1 MAQLT
6 ERAIEQYLVLTLG
19 DAREA
24 TPAINKTLN
33 PEWNQTF
40 DLPIVGVQSL
50 LLEGVCWD
58 KDRFSKDY
66 MGEFDVA
73 LEDIFTSNS
82 AKSEPR
88 WFPLQSR
95 KSGKKKSDVSGE
107 VLLQFE
113 LVDPLHS
120 SATPEQLYQK
130 FLGIAVTTPSA
141 EDEDEELERM
151 DSGDLDETEEE
162 ESSDE
167 ADDLDK
173 AEKKKEKKRK
183 RLRMKKLRR
192 KAKERAYEFYGSSDV
207 AGVLFLEI
215 QKITDLPPEKNSK
228 FPAIGRF
235 GLRRP
240 VALRTF
246 ARVFA
251 LQLCS
256 GAVFIFFRKL
266 CFLDRARMASRLCAR
281 LFCVLRAASC
291 LCLVF

>member
-6 ERAIEQYLVLTLG
+6 ARAIEQYLVLTLG
-19 DAREA
+19 DAKEA

-40 DLPIVGVQSL
+40 DLPVVGVQSL
-50 LLEGVCWD
+50 LLEVVCWD

-73 LEDIFTSNS
+73 LEDIFTSNN
-82 AKSEPR
+82 ARSEQR

-113 LVDPLHS
+113 LVDPTHS

-151 DSGDLDETEEE
+151 DSGDLEETEEE

-167 ADDLDK
+167 TDDLDK

-192 KAKERAYEFYGSSDV
+192 KAKERVYEFYGSSDV

-228 FPAIGRF
+228 SNIIERF
-235 GLRRP
+235 KYCRR
-240 VALRTF
+240 VALGVF
-246 ARVFA
+246 AGVLA
-251 LQLCS
+251 LQLS
-256 GAVFIFFRKL
+256 A
-266 CFLDRARMASRLCAR
+266 CAG
-281 LFCVLRAASC
+281 LYSV
-291 LCLVF
+291 

>member
-1 MAQLT
+1 M
-6 ERAIEQYLVLTLG
+6 LTLG
-19 DAREA
+19 EAKEA

-33 PEWNQTF
+33 PDWNQTF
-40 DLPIVGVQSL
+40 DLPIVGTQSL
-50 LLEGVCWD
+50 LLEVVCWD

-73 LEDIFTSNS
+73 IEDIFTSNNPR
-82 AKSEPR
+82 SEQR

-95 KSGKKKSDVSGE
+95 KSGKKKSEVSGE

-113 LVDPLHS
+113 LADPANFA
-120 SATPEQLYQK
+120 ATPEHIYQK
-130 FLGIAVTTPSA
+130 FLAIAVSTPSA
-141 EDEDEELERM
+141 DDDDDDLERL

-167 ADDLDK
+167 TDDFDK

-215 QKITDLPPEKNSK
+215 QKITDLPPEKNSE
-228 FPAIGRF
+228 FTAIGRF
-235 GLRRP
+235 RHRRQ
-240 VALRTF
+240 VALSLV

-251 LQLCS
+251 LRLCCRVLLS
-256 GAVFIFFRKL
+256 LAENVCPVEPL
-266 CFLDRARMASRLCAR
+266 RALIAPASRVNYILKATWPPC
-281 LFCVLRAASC
+281 LNFSC
-291 LCLVF
+291 P